1 MSKQSQELGRRAGQ
15 VLIIGFE
22 GCQCDAALSQLFRD
36 IRPGGVIFFQRNIAE
51 AEQFRELVADI
62 RKALSS
68 PSPFLAMDLEGGLV
82 DRFRELL
89 APLPSARDAAQA
101 GMARELGEMA
111 GRELAAF
118 GLNVDFAP
126 VLDLGSAESEP
137 ILASRAAGQT
147 PQEVIR
153 FAERFL
159 LGLTEWN
166 VLGCGK
172 HFPGLG
178 GGGKDSHIG
187 LPTIPKT
194 EDAVWREDILPFR
207 TLADQM
213 PLIMVAHAWYPE
225 LEAALVPEKTRPAP
239 IPASLSSNIVSGLLR
254 QRIDYDGLVV
264 CDDLEMEGVLEGRSI
279 EEAAVAAIRAGCDIL
294 LVCRHAA
301 NVERVHRALVCE
313 SEASSE
319 FRERLGQA
327 ARRIADAQVVRPPG
341 ELEMPFVNVE
351 VLRREIQRLRER
363 VRQRLAHR
371 TDSPVG
377 GAQER

>member
-1 MSKQSQELGRRAGQ
+1 
-15 VLIIGFE
+15 VLTIGFE
-22 GCQCDAALSQLFRD
+22 GQQIDAALSQLLRD
-36 IRPGGVIFFQRNIAE
+36 VCPGGVIFFQRNIVE
-51 AEQFRELVADI
+51 TEQFGELVAEI
-62 RKALSS
+62 SRVLPS
-68 PSPFLAMDLEGGLV
+68 PSPLLAMDLEGGLV

-89 APLPSARDAAQA
+89 APLPSARDAARA

-137 ILASRAAGQT
+137 ILASRTAGQT

-187 LPTIPKT
+187 LPTIRKT
-194 EDAVWREDILPFR
+194 EDALWQADLLPFR
-207 TLADQM
+207 ALAEQM

-225 LEAALVPEKTRPAP
+225 LEAALSPGTPPGP
-239 IPASLSSNIVSGLLR
+239 IPASLSSNLIPGLLR
-254 QRIDYDGLVV
+254 QRMSYTGLVV
-264 CDDLEMEGVLEGRSI
+264 CDDLEMGGVLEGRTI
-279 EEAAVAAIRAGCDIL
+279 EEAAVGAIRAGCDIL
-294 LVCRHAA
+294 LICRHAA
-301 NVERVHRALVCE
+301 NVERVHRALARE
-313 SEASSE
+313 SEASAE
-319 FRERLGQA
+319 FRERLAQA
-327 ARRIADAQVVRPPG
+327 TRRIAANQAAHPFG
-341 ELEMPFVNVE
+341 TSQTPFVNVE
-351 VLRREIQRLRER
+351 VLRREIQRLGER
-363 VRQRLAHR
+363 VHQRLARR
-371 TDSPVG
+371 TGSPVG
-377 GAQER
+377 ETQER